1 MMLAKNSQNKLIF
14 SSRVE
19 QVPLALSIYIND
31 IVYAQKR
38 RGFDVTTLSLGEAFF
53 DIPQFDFSKID
64 FVKGYHYSDSQ
75 GMPELRQKILDFY
88 RNQYDCVFEGN
99 EEVLITAGSKAAI
112 YLAILATVDAGQE
125 VLIHEPAWLS
135 YQEHARLVDAT
146 SKFIPFDTPVER
158 FGEFIN
164 ERTRLLII
172 NNPNNP
178 AGRLYTA
185 DELANLVAC
194 CRAHGVWLMVDEA
207 YSDYLEPGQFHSALD
222 FDPERNTVIIANSLS
237 KNMGMSG
244 WRIGYLI
251 AHRELIR
258 RVLKLNQH
266 IITCAP
272 TLLQAYLTKYFDQ
285 IIAITL
291 PQARDIVNKR
301 QRVAKMMD
309 SLGIEY
315 LPGSGTFYFFVSIG
329 DFPASSQ
336 DLALYLLLCHNIAT
350 VPGSAYGASTERFL
364 RVSIGVESDERIAD
378 ALALLRSILH
388 SRPDISAKLP
398 EKLTAFDISPF
409 NASRD

>member
-1 MMLAKNSQNKLIF
+1 MLANNSKNKLIF

-19 QVPLALSIYIND
+19 RVPLALSIYIND

-88 RNQYDCVFEGN
+88 RSQYDCVFEGN

-146 SKFIPFDTPVER
+146 PKFIPFDTPVER
-158 FGEFIN
+158 FSEFISDS
-164 ERTRLLII
+164 TRLLII

-222 FDPERNTVIIANSLS
+222 FDHERNTVIIANSLS

-251 AHRELIR
+251 AHRELIS

-285 IIAITL
+285 IIA
-291 PQARDIVNKR
+291 
-301 QRVAKMMD
+301 M
-309 SLGIEY
+309 
-315 LPGSGTFYFFVSIG
+315 FF
-329 DFPASSQ
+329 FSQ
-336 DLALYLLLCHNIAT
+336 
-350 VPGSAYGASTERFL
+350 
-364 RVSIGVESDERIAD
+364 
-378 ALALLRSILH
+378 
-388 SRPDISAKLP
+388 
-398 EKLTAFDISPF
+398 
-409 NASRD
+409 